1 MAETGRKKAPPG
13 TFRIRAGRNISG
25 VDGALE
31 AAGDLQRMIDG
42 ILGKGATRKL
52 SGCDRPGLAFS
63 YHMLTE
69 IAQGAVE
76 ACAQALEEAYA

>member
-1 MAETGRKKAPPG
+1 MAQ
-13 TFRIRAGRNISG
+13 
-25 VDGALE
+25 LE

-69 IAQGAVE
+69 IAQGAG
-76 ACAQALEEAYA
+76 

>member
-1 MAETGRKKAPPG
+1 MWGAADPG
-13 TFRIRAGRNISG
+13 VRRLGSVEG
-25 VDGALE
+25 VEGALE

-76 ACAQALEEAYA
+76 ACAQALVEAYA